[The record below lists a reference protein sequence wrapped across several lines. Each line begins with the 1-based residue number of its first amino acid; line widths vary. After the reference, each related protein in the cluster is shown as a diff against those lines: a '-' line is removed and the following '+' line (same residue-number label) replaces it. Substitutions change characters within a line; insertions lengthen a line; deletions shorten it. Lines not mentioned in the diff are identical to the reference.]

1 MATIKF
7 LKTGRSYEVMDFLH
21 KYESMSEKDDFVWMI
36 PEIIA
41 KRVDGV
47 ITVNGVQITSTYYG
61 MEELQLINSDL
72 QSIEYAGRIYDME
85 FPPER
90 AMLYD
95 ALKTELSIENLE
107 G

>member
-1 MATIKF
+1 MAIIKF
-7 LKTGRSYEVMDFLH
+7 LKTGRNYEVLGFLRQY
-21 KYESMSEKDDFVWMI
+21 KSMSEKDAFVWI

-47 ITVNGVQITSTYYG
+47 ITVNGVQVTTTYYG
-61 MEELQLINSDL
+61 MEELQLTNSDL
-72 QSIEYAGRIYDME
+72 LLIEYAGRIYDMIL
-85 FPPER
+85 PPQR

-95 ALKTELSIENLE
+95 ALKTEISIENLE

>member
-1 MATIKF
+1 MVIIKF
-7 LKTGRSYEVMDFLH
+7 LNTGRTYEVIGFLHSYETL
-21 KYESMSEKDDFVWMI
+21 SEKDDFIWI

-47 ITVNGVQITSTYYG
+47 ITVNGVQVTTTYYG

-72 QSIEYAGRIYDME
+72 QSIEYAGRIYDMDLS
-85 FPPER
+85 PQR

>member
-1 MATIKF
+1 MAIIKF
-7 LKTGRSYEVMDFLH
+7 LKTGRNYEVLDFLH
-21 KYESMSEKDDFVWMI
+21 QYESLSEKDDFVWI

-47 ITVNGVQITSTYYG
+47 ITVNGVQVTSTYYG
-61 MEELQLINSDL
+61 TEELQLINSDL
-72 QSIEYAGRIYDME
+72 QSIEYAGRNYDMC
-85 FPPER
+85 FPPQR

-95 ALKTELSIENLE
+95 ALKTEMSIESLE

>member
-1 MATIKF
+1 MAIIKF
-7 LKTGRSYEVMDFLH
+7 LKTGRNYEVLDFLH
-21 KYESMSEKDDFVWMI
+21 QYESMSEKDDFVWI

-47 ITVNGVQITSTYYG
+47 ITVNGVQVTTTYYG

-72 QSIEYAGRIYDME
+72 QSIEYAGRIYDMDL
-85 FPPER
+85 PPER

>member
-1 MATIKF
+1 MAIIKF

-21 KYESMSEKDDFVWMI
+21 LSKTLSEKDDFVWI

-47 ITVNGVQITSTYYG
+47 ITVNGVQVTSTYYG
-61 MEELQLINSDL
+61 MEKLQLINSNL
-72 QSIEYAGRIYDME
+72 RSIEYAGRIYNMDLSLQ
-85 FPPER
+85 R

-95 ALKTELSIENLE
+95 ALKTEMSIENLE

>member
-1 MATIKF
+1 MAIIKF
-7 LKTGRSYEVMDFLH
+7 LKTGRNYEVLNILH
-21 KYESMSEKDDFVWMI
+21 QYKSMSEKDDFVWI

-47 ITVNGVQITSTYYG
+47 ITLNGVQVTATYYD
-61 MEELQLINSDL
+61 MEKLQLINSDL
-72 QSIEYAGRIYDME
+72 HSIEYAGRIYDMAL
-85 FPPER
+85 PPQR

>member
-1 MATIKF
+1 MAVIKF
-7 LKTGRSYEVMDFLH
+7 LNCGRSYDVKSFVHRYKTMT
-21 KYESMSEKDDFVWMI
+21 EKDDFVWI
-36 PEIIA
+36 PEVVA

-47 ITVNGVQITSTYYG
+47 ITVNGVQVTATYYG
-61 MEELQLINSDL
+61 TEKLQLSNTEYRI
-72 QSIEYAGRIYDME
+72 IEYTGRMYDMG
-85 FPPER
+85 FPPQR